1 MDENLFNYTTTKFDY
16 KKGINRTPVDNVL
29 VKKFIFYKKL

>member
-16 KKGINRTPVDNVL
+16 KKNINRTPVDNVL
-29 VKKFIFYKKL
+29 VFKYLTK